1 VPFVFG
7 SLRAAGAGA
16 RLLIGVLIG
25 VTFFF
30 VQRVLESGAVVFE
43 ASPMVLAW
51 TPTLI
56 LAAAALLL
64 IARTR

>member
-1 VPFVFG
+1 MPFVFG
-7 SLRAAGAGA
+7 SLRSAGAGA

-30 VQRVLESGAVVFE
+30 VQRVLESGAVVFN
-43 ASPMVLAW
+43 ASPVVLAW
-51 TPTLI
+51 LPTSV
-56 LAAAALLL
+56 LAAAALLF